1 MIIFGYKNTP
11 MVDISLKRNQAN
23 PLSAT
28 QMDDNFIAL
37 KTAIENI
44 PSPSGGSVTSV
55 AVNVPSFLTRTG
67 SPITSSGTIEIALA
81 NQNANLVFASP
92 ASGSAAAPTFRAMV
106 ANDLP
111 TIPLNKLAT
120 TTASRAVVTDGSGNI
135 GVSANITTTEL
146 DFLDGVTSNIQT
158 QLNAKQPTISL
169 LPITN
174 GGTGSGTAAG
184 ARTNLLPSYAS
195 NANKFLRLNG
205 GATDVEWITAVSS
218 LNGLSGAVSVTSGSG
233 ATGNDVNISVSG
245 SNIVVNVPA
254 ASNTVSGKVNISAQ
268 TFKGLKTF
276 TDSIAIAG
284 MATGNIPFSDSG
296 TLTSLNEFRID
307 STKLQGELKRLSV
320 NERQVSLGFNAVP
333 HTSDY
338 TIDNGTDHI
347 IYMDT
352 TSGSLDVT
360 LPDTLDT
367 TTEIG
372 TIYRIIKTVAS
383 NTLTVKTTGADVI
396 DTIGNTG
403 EAIVATRGYIELQI
417 TESGLY
423 RTLATGT
430 IS

>member
-1 MIIFGYKNTP
+1 
-11 MVDISLKRNQAN
+11 MVDISLRQTQAN
-23 PLSAT
+23 PLSSQ

-44 PSPSGGSVTSV
+44 PAPSGGSVTSV
-55 AVNVPSFLTRTG
+55 GVNVPSFLTRTG

-81 NQNANLVFASP
+81 SQSANLIFASP
-92 ASGSAAAPTFRAMV
+92 SSGGAAVPTFRSLV
-106 ANDLP
+106 SNDLP

-120 TTASRAVVTDGSGNI
+120 TTASRVVVTDGSGNI

-158 QLNAKQPTISL
+158 QLNAKQGTITL
-169 LPITN
+169 LPIAN
-174 GGTGSGTAAG
+174 GGTNANTAAG
-184 ARTNLLPSYAS
+184 ARTNLLPSYTS

-218 LNGLSGAVSVTSGSG
+218 LNSLSGAVTIAAGSGS
-233 ATGNDVNISVSG
+233 TGNDVNISVAG
-245 SNIVVNVPA
+245 STITVNVPS

-284 MATGNIPFSDSG
+284 MNTGNIPYSDSNN
-296 TLTSLNEFRID
+296 LISNDEFRID
-307 STKLQGELKRLSV
+307 DTKLQAEFKRLSV
-320 NERQVSLGFNAVP
+320 AERQVALGFNATP
-333 HTSDY
+333 HTSNY
-338 TIDNGTDHI
+338 VIDNTTDYI

-352 TSGSLDVT
+352 TSGNLDVT

-367 TTEIG
+367 TTELG
-372 TIYRIIKTVAS
+372 TIYKIVKINTS
-383 NTLTVKTTGADVI
+383 NDLTIETTGTDSI
-396 DTIGNTG
+396 ETSGNTS
-403 EAIVATRGYIELQI
+403 ETISATKGFIEVQY

-423 RTLATGT
+423 RI
-430 IS
+430 ISRGVIS

>member
-1 MIIFGYKNTP
+1 MFIFGYKNTP
-11 MVDISLKRNQAN
+11 MVDISLRQTQAN
-23 PLSAT
+23 PLTAE

-81 NQNANLVFASP
+81 SQNANLIFASP
-92 ASGSAAAPTFRAMV
+92 ASGSAATPTFRAIV

-111 TIPLNKLAT
+111 TIPLAKLAT

-158 QLNAKQPTISL
+158 QLNNKQATISL
-169 LPITN
+169 LPIAN
-174 GGTGSGTAAG
+174 GGTNANTAAG

-218 LNGLSGAVSVTSGSG
+218 LNSLSGAVTIAAGSG
-233 ATGNDVNISVSG
+233 ATGNDVNISVAG
-245 SNIVVNVPA
+245 STITVNVPA

-276 TDSIAIAG
+276 TDGISLPTIP
-284 MATGNIPFSDSG
+284 TGNIPYSDSG
-296 TLTSLNEFRID
+296 TLISNSLYKID
-307 STKLQGELKRLSV
+307 DAKLQAEFNRISV
-320 NERQVSLGFNAVP
+320 TERQVALGFNETP
-333 HTSDY
+333 HTADY
-338 TIDNGTDHI
+338 TVNNGTDYI

-352 TSGSLDVT
+352 TSGSLDVN
-360 LPDTLDT
+360 LPDTLDVS
-367 TTEIG
+367 TEVG
-372 TIYRIIKTVAS
+372 TIFRIVKTVAA
-383 NTLTVKTTGADVI
+383 NNLTIKTTGTDVI
-396 DTIGNTG
+396 DTAGNTS
-403 EAIVATRGYIELQI
+403 EAITATRGFIELQI

-423 RTLATGT
+423 RTIATGV